1 MISSVQGPRASGSLV
16 VARIIYAINW
26 VNVGAIFYLMG
37 PDLGAGVSGLG
48 LVTATFYL
56 GLGLLQ
62 LPGGVLAARWGPK
75 RVVVLGIFLSS
86 ISVIA
91 TSFAADIVE
100 VAVLRFLVG
109 WGMAFVF
116 APATVIIAG
125 LLRGGKSGMGVGV
138 MNSAFDLG
146 GIVGIF
152 GWVVLASVT
161 GWRPSLMLSGVL
173 GLATGVI
180 VALFVPSAGA
190 VKAPRVD
197 RKALVAVIGDRQLIL
212 LGLGTIGF
220 GIAATVIAG
229 FMTLYGVRAL
239 GVSGA
244 LASGATSFVYVIPI
258 FTSLWGGRA
267 FDVLARH
274 RMVMVASLVG
284 SAAALALG
292 AYPSLLAAVVCS
304 SLAGLVSG
312 VGYTFAFAGA
322 RELNRA
328 GKEYE
333 SLALAWINS
342 LSLTGS
348 FFPPIFFSY
357 VVEGYGY
364 QAGWVWCGALT
375 LVFVAPLL
383 LMVESWRPRAA

>member
-1 MISSVQGPRASGSLV
+1 MSSTMQSPRAFGSLV

-37 PDLGAGVSGLG
+37 PDLHAGVSGLG
-48 LVTATFYL
+48 LVSATFYL

-62 LPGGVLAARWGPK
+62 VPGGILAARWGPK

-86 ISVIA
+86 ASALA
-91 TSFAADIVE
+91 TSFASSAVE
-100 VAVLRFLVG
+100 VAVLRFIVG

-116 APATVIIAG
+116 APATIIIAR

-161 GWRPSLMLSGVL
+161 GWRPSLMMSGVL
-173 GLATGVI
+173 GLATGVMVI
-180 VALFVPSAGA
+180 LFVPAAGA
-190 VKAPRVD
+190 AKTLRVD
-197 RKALVAVIGDRQLIL
+197 RKALAAVMVDRQLIL
-212 LGLGTIGF
+212 LGVGTIGF
-220 GIAATVIAG
+220 GIASTVISG
-229 FMTLYGVRAL
+229 FMTLYGVKSL

-244 LASGATSFVYVIPI
+244 LASGATSFVYVVPI

-267 FDVLARH
+267 FDILSRH

-292 AYPSLLAAVVCS
+292 AYPSLLAAAVCS
-304 SLAGLVSG
+304 ALAGLVSG

-333 SLALAWINS
+333 SLAIAWVNS

-357 VVEGYGY
+357 VVDAYGY
-364 QAGWVWCGALT
+364 QAGWVWSGVLT
-375 LVFVAPLL
+375 LAFVAPVL
-383 LMVESWRPRAA
+383 LMVESWRARAA